1 MLLSVL
7 LSLCLQQPVDTTSL
21 SGELKEVTVNTTFKR
36 ESVGSLNLQAK
47 TSVTMVDGL
56 SQEVIKKSPD
66 RNLGETLKR
75 VGGLTIQGDRFVI
88 IRGLNDRYNS
98 VLLNGALLPST
109 EPDRRAFSFDII
121 PSNVVES
128 MIVNKTSS
136 PNIPNDFGGG
146 VIQINT
152 KSEFIDVGQTL
163 SIGTGYGTISTFKK
177 SQFVRSTDLPNLFPT
192 TYQYRVSS
200 LEDKRH
206 YTSLIPTNFEIQN
219 RTNPLNQNFNYSI
232 IKKIR
237 LKDGGFGFVGNVIF
251 RNSNSITYSNRKDYQ
266 SINEL
271 AYEYNDRVNNNT
283 QNLSILFNPTYLVNS
298 KKYTLRNLF
307 NYQGENLFIHRQ
319 GENYDNLQEL
329 DYTNSIGF
337 RKFIY
342 TSQFEKT
349 WNNKNFGLNYFWM
362 NRNQPDYR
370 ITPLARSLGSQ
381 DSMNMVWRDTYRFWS
396 KMNEHGLGSHYN
408 NNGKNFSWG
417 VMEQIKYRQFGA
429 RVFRYNDKITLNEI
443 TNNTDSYSGILN
455 LTSGYVMYNGR
466 VDRLKYSL
474 GIRNENQNFLV
485 NTADFSGRDVQVFRN
500 YFDFL
505 PSLNLNYNLTEN
517 NNLRFSTSQTIARPE
532 FREVSNFAFYDFV
545 RNAQIVGNPNL
556 QKSKITNIDL
566 RYESFF
572 TPTENFSTSLFFKN
586 FNNPIEQIV
595 ANGSSPSNLILTY
608 SNPNQAILFGG
619 EMEFRK
625 KIKKHLTFYTNLSYI
640 NSRVNVNGVDRPL
653 QGQSPYIINTGVF
666 YTKKN
671 ISVSL
676 FYNRIG
682 ERISAVGFNGYSDIY
697 ENGRDLVDAT
707 VQYKTKKME
716 FKLGLTDLMSQGTI
730 LYQKVPNRNLI
741 NTINE
746 KTISLSLNYKL

>member
-1 MLLSVL
+1 MLLSII
-7 LSLCLQQPVDTTSL
+7 LSLGLQQQVDTTDL
-21 SGELKEVTVNTTFKR
+21 SGELQEVTVRTTFKR

-75 VGGLTIQGDRFVI
+75 VGGLTVQGDRFVI

-128 MIVNKTSS
+128 MVVNKTSS

-152 KSEFIDVGQTL
+152 KSEFVDAGHSL
-163 SIGTGYGTISTFKK
+163 SIGGGYGSMSTFRE
-177 SQFVRSTDLPNLFPT
+177 SQFVKFSDLPNLFPST
-192 TYQYRVSS
+192 REYRTSS
-200 LEDKRH
+200 LDQKRY
-206 YTSLIPTNFEIQN
+206 YTSLIPTNFEIQD
-219 RTNPLNQNFNYSI
+219 RTNPLNLNFNYSLI
-232 IKKIR
+232 QKVR
-237 LKDGGFGFVGNVIF
+237 LKNGGFGFVGNVVF

-266 SINEL
+266 SPTEL
-271 AYEYNDRVNNNT
+271 AYDYRDRVNTNT
-283 QNLSILFNPTYLVNS
+283 QNLSILFNPTYLIGS
-298 KKYTLRNLF
+298 KKFTMRNLF

-329 DYTNSIGF
+329 DYSNSIGF

-349 WNNKNFGLNYFWM
+349 WDNKNFGVNYFWM

-370 ITPLARSLGSQ
+370 ITPLSRSLGSQ
-381 DSMNMVWRDTYRFWS
+381 DSMSVVWRDTYRFWS
-396 KMNEHGLGSHYN
+396 KMNEHGLGIHYN
-408 NNGKNFSWG
+408 VNGKKISWG
-417 VMEQIKYRQFGA
+417 VMDQIKYRQFDA

-443 TNNTDSYSGILN
+443 TNNTDSYLGVLN
-455 LTSGYVMYNGR
+455 LASGYVMYNGKTN
-466 VDRLKYSL
+466 RLNYSV
-474 GIRNENQNFLV
+474 GVRNENQNFVV
-485 NTADFSGRDVQVFRN
+485 NTADFSGRQVQVFRN

-505 PSLNLNYNLTEN
+505 PSVNLNYNLTEN
-517 NNLRFSTSQTIARPE
+517 NNFRFSTSQTVARPE

-545 RNAQIVGNPNL
+545 RNAQVVGNPNL
-556 QKSKITNIDL
+556 EKSKITNLDL

-572 TPTENFSTSLFFKN
+572 TPTENFSTSIFFKH

-608 SNPNQAILFGG
+608 SNPDQAILFGG

-625 KIKKHLTFYTNLSYI
+625 NIYKDLTFYTNLSYI
-640 NSRVNVNGVDRPL
+640 NSTVQVNGIERPL
-653 QGQSPYIINTGVF
+653 QGQSPYIINTGLF
-666 YTKKN
+666 YTNKN

-676 FYNRIG
+676 LYNRIG

-716 FKLGLTDLMSQGTI
+716 FKLGLTDLLSQGTI
-730 LYQKVPNRNLI
+730 LYQKVPSRNLI